1 MGTTLLLS
9 AASTQSAAIAGTD
22 RSSMVVH
29 HYDSYAAARQN
40 AAQSDFVFPITTITQ
55 NGTTHHVV
63 GVPPSAPSELTRLS
77 VSWRNATIPT
87 PPSTGF
93 RGTVSTATE
102 QQFQTSTGK
111 QVSVRVAPYKTDDSI
126 FPHSW
131 YVGTPATVRS
141 LGDTNALLIQ
151 TNTANNGGQLSQHG
165 TISPSLFAYFVSG
178 MQGVL
183 HALFA
188 ATIAASVLILVVL
201 YNITRMSV
209 RDRLRSI
216 IVIRSTGGTARRLIG
231 IFALRAGLLA
241 LVGSVLGYA
250 IGVIAIRAVVNIAIA
265 AGMAISLDPTVTPA
279 VARILFPL
287 LFGVVGIG
295 VLAGVLATWSTVT
308 TPPSQLAQKP
318 GSRETTHANNGRMP
332 SLGFRIHP
340 RLLSWRAVIPTTTTL
355 TVFALLVILSGS
367 LAGVLAPLATTST
380 GTVTEPGASYPMES
394 RIESQY
400 ATALRDHGLEASP
413 EIIIA
418 QVSDGDPY
426 LARGANYTA
435 FAAVSDANLVKG
447 HPPQSSAQAV
457 IGQDLAQTLGVSTGD
472 SLLVGGSTSPA
483 VTQVTVVGVYR
494 APGMLD
500 DQLIIPLSTAHTLST
515 KPGIVHFI
523 RTSGGTPN
531 KLLDTQSTDS
541 QSDKIVVS
549 SVTAPNVTVVDQP
562 TNVSFTVQ
570 NVGSSKRTHNVTA
583 SLGDAR
589 QHQTVTLQPGEETT
603 IRMDLSV
610 SQAGNYTL
618 NVGRHSQPV
627 QVYQR
632 PPIVLPIT
640 PQQAPPG
647 AQIAVSVQ
655 TITEKNVSGATVTI
669 GSTTAVTNDQGL
681 ALIQLPQTPGTYELT
696 ARKGE
701 RTKTTQIR
709 ISPDA
714 SRRLFADVDVTPNTG
729 SVYTKPKA
737 DIRIANPWGQPLA
750 RNLSLVTPVQTRNR
764 SVTIPAYNMSTMPIT
779 LGTSDS
785 NSKIA
790 PGEYTIKVVSDGNTI
805 ASDTYTVVGDERV
818 RSTLAQ
824 NAQFSSGSGLGQAV
838 ELIFGNFRL
847 LLVGM
852 VALAGLTTIGSTTAT
867 FAQVVHARRRA
878 IGIHRAT
885 GASQWQ
891 LLKILLGDVVR
902 LSIPASIMA
911 ILCAFG
917 IVYAMSFTDMLTI
930 FGIQLSVTT
939 DPFILIATGVGA
951 FLLSCLSVSLA
962 VLPFLM
968 AEPTTL
974 QSNSSNT
981 STPQER

>member
-1 MGTTLLLS
+1 
-9 AASTQSAAIAGTD
+9 
-22 RSSMVVH
+22 MVVQ
-29 HYDSYAAARQN
+29 HYDSYETARQN
-40 AAQSDFVFPITTITQ
+40 AAKSDLVFPITTIKQ
-55 NGTTHHVV
+55 NGTNHKIV
-63 GVPPSAPSELTRLS
+63 GVPPDAPSELTRLS
-77 VSWRNATIPT
+77 VSWRNATIPA

-131 YVGTPATVRS
+131 YVGTPDTVRS
-141 LGDTNALLIQ
+141 LGETNALLIQ
-151 TNTANNGGQLSQHG
+151 INKANEGGKLSQHG
-165 TISPSLFAYFVSG
+165 TISPSLFAYFLSG

-183 HALFA
+183 RVLFA
-188 ATIAASVLILVVL
+188 ATVAASILILVVL

-231 IFALRAGLLA
+231 VFALRAGLLA

-265 AGMAISLDPTVTPA
+265 AGMAISLDPTVTPS
-279 VARILFPL
+279 VARILLPML
-287 LFGVVGIG
+287 SCVVGIG
-295 VLAGVLATWSTVT
+295 VLAGVLATWSTVM
-308 TPPSQLAQKP
+308 TPPSQLTQKHRGTSP
-318 GSRETTHANNGRMP
+318 AEKGQVP
-332 SLGFRIHP
+332 LLGVRIHP

-400 ATALRDHGLEASP
+400 ATALRDKGINASP
-413 EIIIA
+413 EIIVA
-418 QVSDGDPY
+418 QVSDGNPY

-435 FAAVSDANLVKG
+435 FASVSDAKLVEG

-457 IGQDLAQTLGVSTGD
+457 IGQDLAQTLNITTGD
-472 SLLVGGSTSPA
+472 SILVGGSTSPA
-483 VTQVTVVGVYR
+483 VTEVTIVGVYR

-500 DQLIIPLSTAHTLST
+500 DQLIIPLTTAHTLST
-515 KPGIVHFI
+515 KPGVVHFI
-523 RTSGGTPN
+523 RTSGGSPN
-531 KLLDTQSTDS
+531 KFVDTQTAGS
-541 QSDKIVVS
+541 QSRKVVVS

-570 NVGSSKRTHNVTA
+570 NIGSSKRTHNVTA

-589 QHQTVTLQPGEETT
+589 HHQSVTLQPGEETT
-603 IRMDLSV
+603 IRTNLSV

-647 AQIAVSVQ
+647 SQIAVSVQ

-669 GSTTAVTNDQGL
+669 GSATAVTNEQGL
-681 ALIQLPQTPGTYELT
+681 ALVQLPQTPGTYELT
-696 ARKGE
+696 ARKDG

-714 SRRLFADVDVTPNTG
+714 SRRLFADIDVSPNTG
-729 SVYTKPKA
+729 SVYTKPEA
-737 DIRIANPWGQPLA
+737 DIRIANPWGQPLT
-750 RNLSLVTPVQTRNR
+750 RDISLVTPLQTRNR
-764 SVTIPAYNMSTMPIT
+764 SVTFPAYNMSTMPIT
-779 LGTSDS
+779 LGASDS
-785 NSKIA
+785 NSQIA
-790 PGEYTIKVVSDGNTI
+790 PGEYTIKVVSNGTTI

-824 NAQFSSGSGLGQAV
+824 NTQFSSGSGLGQAV

-891 LLKILLGDVVR
+891 LLKILLGDVIR
-902 LSIPASIMA
+902 LSIPASILA
-911 ILCAFG
+911 ILCALG
-917 IVYAMSFTDMLTI
+917 IVYVMSFTEMLTI

-939 DPFILIATGVGA
+939 DPFILVATGVGA

-981 STPQER
+981 SAPQER